1 MKNKILQGDCLNV
14 LKDIPDESIDCVIT
28 DPPYGTKTGNRDGMM
43 IGEFRDW
50 HMSKCEDSGFFPDR
64 HQVWD
69 WIESRIPALL
79 KEAEERVKKESIY
92 RIVDMDAVWVAKA
105 FHDFY
110 ESYADLKGW
119 KTQEKCRVEFDDLPE
134 ENKATMICTAS
145 AVLREMAGKLALE
158 NMGNGEF
165 CKECKC
171 FCGCHPCVHTKGKL
185 QSLTE
190 PSK

>member
-1 MKNKILQGDCLNV
+1 
-14 LKDIPDESIDCVIT
+14 
-28 DPPYGTKTGNRDGMM
+28 
-43 IGEFRDW
+43 
-50 HMSKCEDSGFFPDR
+50 MSKGLHLDALLVQGYAFRKIIMTPNTPNASMEGLREEWRKYAYEKGIGYELAED
-64 HQVWD
+64 W
-69 WIESRIPALL
+69 WIPKLEALL
-79 KEAEERVKKESIY
+79 KEAEERIKKESIY

-171 FCGCHPCVHTKGKL
+171 FCGCHPCIHTKGKL